1 MGCPEG
7 LHKSTGGCISFS
19 EKINTDTQS
28 CDENQVMIRQIG
40 FGVPDEYYCYPLHD
54 EILYCYDN
62 DAKLINGKCIK
73 TITATKK

>member
-1 MGCPEG
+1 
-7 LHKSTGGCISFS
+7 
-19 EKINTDTQS
+19 
-28 CDENQVMIRQIG
+28 MIRQIG

-54 EILYCYDN
+54 N